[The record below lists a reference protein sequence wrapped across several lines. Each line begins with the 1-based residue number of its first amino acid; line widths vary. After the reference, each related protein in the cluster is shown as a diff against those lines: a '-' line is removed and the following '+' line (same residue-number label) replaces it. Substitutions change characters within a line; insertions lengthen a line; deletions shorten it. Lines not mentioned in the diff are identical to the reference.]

1 MMGNYHVRF
10 GGRERRVLI
19 EARPSRP
26 NAEISAAY
34 VCASLG
40 IVPTVR
46 HADYIASW
54 LEVLRSDPRAI
65 VQAAGMAS
73 RSADWLLGHLP
84 ADLAPDGVG
93 GPGEDAPPAI
103 EREAA

>member
-1 MMGNYHVRF
+1 M
-10 GGRERRVLI
+10 
-19 EARPSRP
+19 
-26 NAEISAAY
+26 AEISAAY

-65 VQAAGMAS
+65 VQAAGLAS
-73 RSADWLLGHLP
+73 RSADWLLGRLP
-84 ADLAPDGVG
+84 PEFAPAGVG
-93 GPGEDAPPAI
+93 EQIEEDGPEDETAPL
-103 EREAA
+103 REAA

>member
-1 MMGNYHVRF
+1 MVFFLEPRIGAGLSGYT
-10 GGRERRVLI
+10 
-19 EARPSRP
+19 
-26 NAEISAAY
+26 AEISAAY

-54 LEVLRSDPRAI
+54 LDVLRSDPRAI

-73 RSADWLLGHLP
+73 RSADWLLARLP
-84 ADLAPDGVG
+84 AELAADGAG
-93 GPGEDAPPAI
+93 GPDEGDESDEIPADMQ
-103 EREAA
+103 AAA